1 MKTNLAFN
9 EGDEMG
15 KKYEGVYVNLA
26 ELLLELTERETN
38 EEKGRFIFEAVKC
51 IIWQKRGVNSY
62 ADSLMDQADE
72 YREDNRRRQQ
82 EYRDRQRGKNTETA
96 ETQPEALP
104 VVQEE
109 KPKRTRTKKA
119 DDLENPEKKPYGP
132 FENVWLTD
140 AEYNKLVE
148 KYGPKWGHA
157 LNKLGAYKSST
168 GKTYK
173 SDFAAFFSWVD
184 KSLAEEEAQ
193 AENGTKTFKQRDR
206 EEVAERVRGS
216 FPGVMQKF
224 GL

>member
-1 MKTNLAFN
+1 MP
-9 EGDEMG
+9 
-15 KKYEGVYVNLA
+15 KKYESVYVNLA
-26 ELLLELTERETN
+26 EMLLELTDRETY
-38 EEKGRFIFEAVKC
+38 EEKGRFIDEVVRCVIK
-51 IIWQKRGVNSY
+51 QSRGINDY
-62 ADSLMDQADE
+62 ADSLMDAADE

-82 EYRDRQRGKNTETA
+82 EYRDRQRGKSAEAQAEETA
-96 ETQPEALP
+96 GKEKAEAAA
-104 VVQEE
+104 E
-109 KPKRTRTKKA
+109 KPRRQRQKKTDA
-119 DDLENPEKKPYGP
+119 IDDPEKKAYGP

-140 AEYNKLVE
+140 AEYNKLRE
-148 KYGPKWGHA
+148 KYAEKWDHA

-206 EEVAERVRGS
+206 EEAAERVRGS
-216 FPGVMQKF
+216 FPAVMDKF

>member
-1 MKTNLAFN
+1 MK
-9 EGDEMG
+9 GDEMG
-15 KKYEGVYVNLA
+15 KKYESVYINLA
-26 ELLLELTERETN
+26 ELLLEVMDRETY
-38 EEKGRFIFEAVKC
+38 EEKGRFIEEVLRCVIK
-51 IIWQKRGVNSY
+51 QTRGVNDY
-62 ADSLMDQADE
+62 ADSLMDATEE
-72 YREDNRRRQQ
+72 YREVNKRRVA
-82 EYRDRQRGKNTETA
+82 EYRQRQKASQEEGEA
-96 ETQPEALP
+96 EETQPEALP
-104 VVQEE
+104 AIQEE